1 MTKARLSSLQVDKN
15 NFEKSKTMKNLARR
29 KKITFLEDFKSNRNV
44 EPELNQNKNLAVTL
58 CISNSEVCD

>member
-1 MTKARLSSLQVDKN
+1 
-15 NFEKSKTMKNLARR
+15 MKNLARR
-29 KKITFLEDFKSNRNV
+29 KKITFLEDLKSNRNV